1 MERRRLR
8 AVIGAVLLGSAGM
21 LAAAEGPAAPPAEP
35 AGAKPAAPA
44 SPPNETS
51 RTFLGYRWDR
61 VERARYEVRVVEDI
75 ETEGTEGSTS
85 QNTDTS
91 VQLSLSPAGNEEG
104 RTWLAMTLERRRIQA
119 AAHGLDVDS
128 ARRENPLGG
137 PLAVMPAVYE
147 AIRDK
152 PVRLLVTPGGRV
164 QKVEGVESLVAAA
177 AALVPEGP
185 QRDQLL
191 ALMIPT
197 DPAAVAAQLDNVRLY
212 LPGVS
217 AGAGYTKQ
225 ETWDVPGVGQLDRK
239 LELLGEAEQDGRR
252 TVRVRQT
259 LDGQDLPPV
268 PVPAGKLTLKTRR
281 YENQAMVW
289 IDAELA
295 VPVRLETTIQSEQE
309 IRKEGAD
316 PSAPPDKVVR
326 STTTISTKL
335 LELEKEAAEPAPG
348 PAPGTRDA
356 PPQEAPPPPTGS
368 P

>member
-1 MERRRLR
+1 MVRESPG
-8 AVIGAVLLGSAGM
+8 AVIGAVLLGSAGI
-21 LAAAEGPAAPPAEP
+21 LAQAEGPATPPPEPVRAQPAPPP
-35 AGAKPAAPA
+35 
-44 SPPNETS
+44 SETA
-51 RTFLGYRWDR
+51 RTFLGYRWEG
-61 VERARYEVRVVEDI
+61 VERARYEIRVVENVKR
-75 ETEGTEGSTS
+75 EGTQGNASET
-85 QNTDTS
+85 TDTS
-91 VQLSLSPAGNEEG
+91 IELSVSPAGKEEG
-104 RTWLAMTLERRRIQA
+104 RTWLAVTLERRRIQA

-128 ARRENPLGG
+128 GRRDNPLGG
-137 PLAVMPAVYE
+137 PLSVLPAVYE

-177 AALVPEGP
+177 APLVPEGP

-197 DPAAVAAQLDNVRLY
+197 DVSAAAAQLDNVRLY

-217 AGAGYTKQ
+217 AEAGYARQ
-225 ETWDVPGVGQLDRK
+225 EKWDVPGVGRLDRK
-239 LELLGEAEQDGRR
+239 LELLGEEEQEGRR

-259 LDGQDLPPV
+259 LSGQDLPPV
-268 PVPAGKLTLKTRR
+268 PLPAQKITLGTRR
-281 YENQAMVW
+281 YENLATVW

-295 VPVRLETTIQSEQE
+295 VPVRLETTVQSEQE

-316 PSAPPDKVVR
+316 PSAPPDTVVR

-335 LELEKEAAEPAPG
+335 LELDKADGAEPAG
-348 PAPGTRDA
+348 APAPGGKEPA
-356 PPQEAPPPPTGS
+356 PEEASPPPTGS